1 MSCDT
6 EKIIISFKR
15 GSTFEQS
22 LSVTDEND
30 DIVNISGWLVESD
43 LKASLDEDA
52 LLSFSVDDSLFV
64 SGIAIISASSAETL
78 ALPADFNL
86 LFDVKLTDLSGDVSY
101 TETMYLRTSKH
112 ITD

>member
-6 EKIIISFKR
+6 EKIIIPVKR

-43 LKASLDEDA
+43 LKASLDENA
-52 LLSFSVDDSLFV
+52 LLSFSVDDSLFCQW
-64 SGIAIISASSAETL
+64 
-78 ALPADFNL
+78 N
-86 LFDVKLTDLSGDVSY
+86 SY
-101 TETMYLRTSKH
+101 YICFFRRNTCFARRFQPSF
-112 ITD
+112 

>member
-6 EKIIISFKR
+6 EKIIIPIKR

-22 LSVTDEND
+22 LSITDEND

-43 LKASLDEDA
+43 LKASLNENA

-64 SGIAIISASSAETL
+64 SGIATISASPAETL